1 MSACERRLSKLGDLS
16 PSIDQ
21 GAAHGPRESL
31 PGYCGRFSSMLDKL
45 GVTGSSPV
53 PPPLKVPLRGVF
65 LCPKSPLTAGR
76 QRQSGRFW
84 IAFA

>member
-21 GAAHGPRESL
+21 KAAHGPRESL

-53 PPPLKVPLRGVF
+53 PP
-65 LCPKSPLTAGR
+65 TY
-76 QRQSGRFW
+76 
-84 IAFA
+84 

>member
-1 MSACERRLSKLGDLS
+1 MVRVN
-16 PSIDQ
+16 
-21 GAAHGPRESL
+21 PRESL

-53 PPPLKVPLRGVF
+53 PPPTENPATAGVF